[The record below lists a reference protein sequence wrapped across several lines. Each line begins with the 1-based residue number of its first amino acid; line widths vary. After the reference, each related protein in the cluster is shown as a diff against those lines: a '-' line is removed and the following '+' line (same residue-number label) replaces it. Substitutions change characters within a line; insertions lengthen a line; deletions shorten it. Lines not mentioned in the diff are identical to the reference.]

1 MDREEEAALELS
13 SRKLFPTL
21 GAFTQWTLGRAM
33 EEGIPRLY
41 FLSRDGWSS
50 CRLARR
56 LAAAWDLPVECRYL
70 YGSRQAWRLP
80 LYQEDHSLAL
90 DQLCGKGMAQTP
102 EGILR
107 RAGLTEEERQTVVE
121 DLSLS
126 GKELLLPKAL
136 KELKENLENCP
147 RFWTFLDAHSQQAL
161 PELEGYFR
169 QEGLLDPVP
178 WAVVDSGWMGS
189 TQETLSRL
197 LEVMGAAR
205 ETLGFYAGLYRGPKS
220 GKWDCFFFRPGKDLP
235 VQAGMEPSFF
245 EAVFTAPKGMTLG
258 YLRNGTE
265 VVPVLGEAPLQGER
279 LAFLGE
285 AFRALGE
292 ELAAAPRPRN
302 LCRRALEERPRAWAL
317 LHQVMTRPA
326 REEAKALGALLFSSW
341 EEETSP
347 LATFLTR
354 EELRRNCLTARLL
367 LGKPSRE
374 SFWLPGTSALYE
386 KNPTKQFAQWDRL
399 RWARVLA
406 HAVRNIGH

>member
-13 SRKLFPTL
+13 ARKLFPTL
-21 GAFTQWTLGRAM
+21 GAFTQWTLGKAM

-41 FLSRDGWSS
+41 FLARDGWFP

-80 LYQEDHSLAL
+80 LYREDHSLAL

-107 RAGLTEEERQTVVE
+107 RAGLTEEERQTVLGE
-121 DLSLS
+121 LSLS
-126 GKELLLPKAL
+126 GKELLLPKVL
-136 KELKENLENCP
+136 KELKENLGNCP

-161 PELEGYFR
+161 PELEGYFC

-245 EAVFTAPKGMTLG
+245 EAVFTAPQGMTLG
-258 YLRNGTE
+258 YLRNETE
-265 VVPVLGEAPLQGER
+265 VVPVLGEAPPQGER

-285 AFRALGE
+285 AFRTLGE
-292 ELAAAPRPRN
+292 ELAATPRPQN
-302 LCRRALEERPRAWAL
+302 LCRQALKERPRAWAL

-341 EEETSP
+341 DEETSP
-347 LATFLTR
+347 LASFLTQ
-354 EELRRNCLTARLL
+354 EQLSKNRLMFRIL

-406 HAVRNIGH
+406 RAVRNIGH